1 MADVISSESDVEQYS
16 DNDSQGEEDEEDNG
30 EDNDGSTTATSTS
43 EETRKYKSQ
52 VWKFFTKKNAKSVV
66 CTLCNKS
73 LAYHGGT
80 SSMLQHLSRKHPA
93 ENVVKTSDGRKQT
106 NLDVFTRKRACSN
119 ERAGAISDRIAS
131 FIVKDL
137 HPINLVAGKG
147 FKDLMT
153 YLEPGYHLPSATHF
167 THLIERKYDVVKE
180 RVRHILQEQAV
191 YIAITADLWTSVATE
206 SYITVTFHYLDA
218 QWQMKSVV
226 SGTLPLFESH
236 TANNIVTWIKELV
249 DDVSIATEK
258 VVAFVHDNCKNIENA
273 GNSLEEVYGWF
284 SLGCAGHTL
293 QLCVNAGLKTP
304 AISNVVAAGR
314 HLTTHFHKSDP
325 ALRALRNRQRD
336 MRVEQHQFIQDVK
349 TRWNSTYYM
358 IERFIEQRWPLTAVM
373 SDSTITKSGDRNL
386 DLKSEHKEF
395 NVSSSALY
403 PVLHGLLK
411 SLQCVDND
419 LPAIQQCKTTVAEEI
434 KQRWKLDS
442 LTSIDKGRI
451 LKNAPLISCIV
462 DPRFKECTFLGANK
476 QFEVK
481 TALTTLVCEEKES
494 YETTQ
499 ISHPEESNGPVP
511 KKKCSGLDILLGDDY
526 TNGSEDNESDS
537 DPILNEVDLFSR
549 KGLLIGKNHLW
560 CGGERISTGSL

>member
-386 DLKSEHKEF
+386 DLKSE
-395 NVSSSALY
+395 
-403 PVLHGLLK
+403 
-411 SLQCVDND
+411 Q
-419 LPAIQQCKTTVAEEI
+419 
-434 KQRWKLDS
+434 
-442 LTSIDKGRI
+442 
-451 LKNAPLISCIV
+451 
-462 DPRFKECTFLGANK
+462 
-476 QFEVK
+476 
-481 TALTTLVCEEKES
+481 
-494 YETTQ
+494 
-499 ISHPEESNGPVP
+499 
-511 KKKCSGLDILLGDDY
+511 
-526 TNGSEDNESDS
+526 
-537 DPILNEVDLFSR
+537 
-549 KGLLIGKNHLW
+549 
-560 CGGERISTGSL
+560 